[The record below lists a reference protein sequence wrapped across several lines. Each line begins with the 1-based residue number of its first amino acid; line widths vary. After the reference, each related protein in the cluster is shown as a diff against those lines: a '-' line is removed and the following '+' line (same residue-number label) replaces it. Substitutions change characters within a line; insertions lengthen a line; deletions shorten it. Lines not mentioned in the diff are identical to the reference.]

1 MEFNVRSADVIL
13 LLDHPTI
20 MWVTVAINSVATA
33 VVLISNLQPN
43 ISVKSEASFA
53 IAPLS
58 LIQLIV
64 M

>member
-58 LIQLIV
+58 PIQLIV